1 MRSYWI
7 SSVQFSSFQFSRSV
21 VSDSLRPHES
31 QHARPPCPS
40 PTPGVHSDSCP
51 SSQWCCYLVAKRWP
65 SFAIPWTIA
74 CQASLSVGFS
84 RWEYWSGLPF
94 PSSGDLPNPR
104 DWTRICCVGSQMLY
118 HWATREALF
127 PRGCLQTLVQYLRP
141 SSSNMIPEA
150 SHELRLHHFYLDFTS
165 VWFVLESIRIP
176 NLLCCSPLMDRNL
189 VVRSQLII
197 K

>member
-94 PSSGDLPNPR
+94 PSPGDLPNPEIKPLSPVLAGR
-104 DWTRICCVGSQMLY
+104 FLTEPYTGLGQALILGLVSLVKGNFEDRWTPWER
-118 HWATREALF
+118 
-127 PRGCLQTLVQYLRP
+127 PRGACWEFCCHKPRNAKDCRQP
-141 SSSNMIPEA
+141 PEA
-150 SHELRLHHFYLDFTS
+150 GKGTYSSLSLWASL
-165 VWFVLESIRIP
+165 
-176 NLLCCSPLMDRNL
+176 
-189 VVRSQLII
+189 
-197 K
+197 